1 MRTLSRPMFNMG
13 GPIKQ
18 GVMHGIREPYKD
30 GSIVGGHQSP
40 ALAGAHPWKDKS
52 GREHHVIPAL
62 WASAAGLARFAPS
75 IYKAAQAGLRAGKFG
90 RTYNLGKL
98 TAGAGRGATGAGAMG
113 TSGAPTNVGRQLMNI
128 KQQGLGS
135 KFMGALPAWARTS
148 LQRDP
153 IFKGLK
159 WGKEAITGPTAK
171 TWGKKIVQGATTPTG
186 ALTLTYFG
194 GKWLWPDG
202 TEATDKEVKEQLNK
216 KGGVKDEVKVTLTQE
231 QRDAK
236 AKADKEKRINELL
249 DTMGYDKARKNAA
262 YDALID
268 AGRMISERG
277 TLDPKNI
284 GRELIDPIVATTSAR
299 FDKPEQI
306 REAVGLMQVKADIA
320 KQMEDPQ
327 VAEQRRLNIEVSKK
341 GLGGPD
347 FKEVITNKIIKGEAA
362 SGGTL
367 AQILRATEGIDAI
380 VLPIEIPTNK
390 DPLQVATEI
399 IKETWTNPEK
409 PRVDPGYYVVSD
421 RVIIVDEQGNVTPY
435 H

>member
-1 MRTLSRPMFNMG
+1 MG

-186 ALTLTYFG
+186 ALTIGYFG

-268 AGRMISERG
+268 AGRMVSERG

-284 GRELIDPIVATTSAR
+284 GRELIDPIVAATSAR
-299 FDKPEQI
+299 FDKPQQI
-306 REAVGLMQVKADIA
+306 REAVGLMKVKADIA
-320 KQMEDPQ
+320 KQLEDPQ
-327 VAEQRRLNIEVSKK
+327 VAELRKKQIEIADKTIAGDTLSETIEKYRVRQ
-341 GLGGPD
+341 GTP
-347 FKEVITNKIIKGEAA
+347 TGE
-362 SGGTL
+362 TL
-367 AQILRATEGIDAI
+367 AAIARGEGIEAKVLYEKIPKNTDALEYI
-380 VLPIEIPTNK
+380 TEVVTQSHK
-390 DPLQVATEI
+390 DG
-399 IKETWTNPEK
+399 K
-409 PRVDPGYYVVSD
+409 PFPAGDYVISD
-421 RVIIVDEQGNVTPY
+421 RIISIDETGNVTPLDI
-435 H
+435 

>member
-1 MRTLSRPMFNMG
+1 MRTLNRPMFNMG
-13 GPIKQ
+13 GPIKE
-18 GVMHGIREPYKD
+18 GVMHGIREPD
-30 GSIVGGHQSP
+30 RGGQLVQP
-40 ALAGAHPWKDKS
+40 GP
-52 GREHHVIPAL
+52 GRP
-62 WASAAGLARFAPS
+62 G
-75 IYKAAQAGLRAGKFG
+75 YAGKPP
-90 RTYNLGKL
+90 TTKLGI
-98 TAGAGRGATGAGAMG
+98 AGWLAKKI
-113 TSGAPTNVGRQLMNI
+113 PFL
-128 KQQGLGS
+128 KQPVKTIS
-135 KFMGALPAWARTS
+135 KSTKDIIP
-148 LQRDP
+148 
-153 IFKGLK
+153 
-159 WGKEAITGPTAK
+159 K
-171 TWGKKIVQGATTPTG
+171 TWGKIKNIYKGGPKDKGYVPPG
-186 ALTLTYFG
+186 ALTNRWYWEKGIKPTLGLTGAAAKKALPYAGTAGVVGGLTYG
-194 GKWLWPDG
+194 LWPDG
-202 TEATDKEVKEQLNK
+202 TPKTTEELIEDNVIRKGDKDYGPHT
-216 KGGVKDEVKVTLTQE
+216 KGGPTITQE
-231 QRDAK
+231 MRDAK
-236 AKADKEKRINELL
+236 AKADKEKRINALL